1 MDALQFVLTLNF
13 DHHHH
18 HCIFFCN
25 PITHLDDR
33 APKKQLRRH
42 SDSINAFRCF
52 TFLCKRGFFLSMFR
66 WSYPKHLVS
75 ACSLSLNLKQAVV
88 SVRSK
93 RSEVMKDFETIF
105 GISLTVALVCW
116 FWCFVYVVRYCDLK
130 FHIFPVK
137 PRSAKKI
144 FPCYFSNLYF
154 FVGIKC
160 WDPTFWQFH

>member
-1 MDALQFVLTLNF
+1 M
-13 DHHHH
+13 
-18 HCIFFCN
+18 IFFCN
-25 PITHLDDR
+25 PIAHLDDR
-33 APKKQLRRH
+33 APKKQRRRH
-42 SDSINAFRCF
+42 LDSMNAFRCF

-66 WSYPKHLVS
+66 WSYHSYLIP
-75 ACSLSLNLKQAVV
+75 CSFSLNLKQAVV

-116 FWCFVYVVRYCDLK
+116 FRCFVYVVRCCYLK

-144 FPCYFSNLYF
+144 FSCYFSNVYF

-160 WDPTFWQFH
+160 